1 MIFFTLLF
9 ILGWIIRT
17 RRLSDLSEVQEK
29 RPILE
34 TGDLA
39 EFYQGVQDDFDKNI
53 DTRSVH
59 TGIIVYVDKRCS
71 DGELTYTTLC
81 EDGRIRFFIMEE
93 AARLISRL

>member
-1 MIFFTLLF
+1 MSSMQENKPLL
-9 ILGWIIRT
+9 R
-17 RRLSDLSEVQEK
+17 
-29 RPILE
+29 

-39 EFYQGVQDDFDKNI
+39 EFYQGNLEDFDNNI

-59 TGIIVYVDKRCS
+59 TGIIIYVDKRCS